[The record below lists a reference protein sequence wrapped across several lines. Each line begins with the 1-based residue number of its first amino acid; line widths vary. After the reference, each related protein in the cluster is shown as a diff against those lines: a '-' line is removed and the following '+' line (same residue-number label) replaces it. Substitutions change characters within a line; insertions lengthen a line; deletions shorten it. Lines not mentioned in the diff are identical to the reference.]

1 MNSAVCANSL
11 VATRLLRT
19 PSGVSI
25 VRHLARQFIR
35 CLGAVSRYEWRFVPK
50 GSVLVERE
58 DGTQLLADRD
68 YVSIFAL
75 REESPNG

>member
-1 MNSAVCANSL
+1 MAMCANSL
-11 VATRLLRT
+11 VATRLLRS

-25 VRHLARQFIR
+25 VRHLARQFVR

-58 DGTQLLADRD
+58 DGAPLLAEQD
-68 YVSIFAL
+68 YAEILAL
-75 REESPNG
+75 GERK